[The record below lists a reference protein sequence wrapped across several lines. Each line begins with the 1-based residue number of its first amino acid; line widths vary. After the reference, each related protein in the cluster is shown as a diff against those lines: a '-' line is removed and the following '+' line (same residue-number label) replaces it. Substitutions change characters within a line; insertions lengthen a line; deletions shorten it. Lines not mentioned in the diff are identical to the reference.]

1 MNRSEV
7 LTLGVVVSV
16 AAFAADLVRFLGWH
30 LLAWWPVFCFSFVAL
45 IFVAAFLQAAGSSFV
60 AGFKRGWNRT
70 RGGRK

>member
-30 LLAWWPVFCFSFVAL
+30 WLAWWPVFGFSFVGL
-45 IFVAAFLQAAGSSFV
+45 IFVAVFMARAGSAFLAGFRR
-60 AGFKRGWNRT
+60 GFKRG
-70 RGGRK
+70 RGE

>member
-30 LLAWWPVFCFSFVAL
+30 WLAWWPVFGFSFVGL
-45 IFVAAFLQAAGSSFV
+45 IFVAVFMARAGSAFV
-60 AGFKRGWNRT
+60 AGFRRGFKRG
-70 RGGRK
+70 RGK

>member
-30 LLAWWPVFCFSFVAL
+30 WLAWWPVFGFSFVGL
-45 IFVAAFLQAAGSSFV
+45 IFVAVFMARAGSAFLAGFRR
-60 AGFKRGWNRT
+60 GFKRG
-70 RGGRK
+70 RGK

>member
-30 LLAWWPVFCFSFVAL
+30 WLAWWPVFGFSFVGL
-45 IFVAAFLQAAGSSFV
+45 IFAAVFMARAGSAFLAGFRR
-60 AGFKRGWNRT
+60 GFKRG
-70 RGGRK
+70 RGK

>member
-30 LLAWWPVFCFSFVAL
+30 WLAWWPVFGFSFVRL
-45 IFVAAFLQAAGSSFV
+45 IFVAVFMARAGSAFLAGFRR
-60 AGFKRGWNRT
+60 GFKRG
-70 RGGRK
+70 RGK

>member
-30 LLAWWPVFCFSFVAL
+30 WLAWWPVFGFSFVGL
-45 IFVAAFLQAAGSSFV
+45 IFVAVFMARAGSAFL
-60 AGFKRGWNRT
+60 AGFRRGLKRG
-70 RGGRK
+70 RGK